1 MKHVFGKTLGG
12 EGMSFYGSLLKKTNT
27 IAFQQVVSRCL
38 TYIHIVKRM
47 KGIVLRYS
55 NMKHKYKNN
64 VVEAFSWTW
73 GISMLALGLYFLA
86 ERNCWAVVCL
96 AVGAPMFRTK
106 LKWARMGYCIIM
118 MGLLIFCVY
127 VSCSGGFWTADED

>member
-1 MKHVFGKTLGG
+1 
-12 EGMSFYGSLLKKTNT
+12 
-27 IAFQQVVSRCL
+27 
-38 TYIHIVKRM
+38 M

-55 NMKHKYKNN
+55 NMKHKYKNGI
-64 VVEAFSWTW
+64 VEAFSWTW

-86 ERNCWAVVCL
+86 DRNCWAVVCL
-96 AVGAPMFRTK
+96 SVGAPMFRTK
-106 LKWARMGYCIIM
+106 LLWARRGYCIIM